1 MSPMRNSVEGDG
13 PVNHFLLM
21 RPQSLSHFVGELSLV
36 EVLDIFDKMKVVGPR
51 ACFSDIGLSHRTFD
65 QVIDTKFGSV
75 VGPRS

>member
-1 MSPMRNSVEGDG
+1 MPKRHNGTA
-13 PVNHFLLM
+13 
-21 RPQSLSHFVGELSLV
+21 ELLV

-51 ACFSDIGLSHRTFD
+51 ACFSDRGLSHQTFD

>member
-1 MSPMRNSVEGDG
+1 MFFDTNRGR
-13 PVNHFLLM
+13 LL
-21 RPQSLSHFVGELSLV
+21 LVGECPTGALAIV

-51 ACFSDIGLSHRTFD
+51 ACFSDRGLSHRTFD

>member
-1 MSPMRNSVEGDG
+1 MRCGLSPSFPGEVLCKRRNSVLRE
-13 PVNHFLLM
+13 
-21 RPQSLSHFVGELSLV
+21 REV

-51 ACFSDIGLSHRTFD
+51 ACFSDRGLSHRTFD

>member
-1 MSPMRNSVEGDG
+1 MTKTYDADSNI
-13 PVNHFLLM
+13 
-21 RPQSLSHFVGELSLV
+21 V

-51 ACFSDIGLSHRTFD
+51 ACFSDRGLSHRTFD

>member
-1 MSPMRNSVEGDG
+1 MRSVGQN
-13 PVNHFLLM
+13 PVSVSA
-21 RPQSLSHFVGELSLV
+21 RLSLPRPPIRQRSKV

-51 ACFSDIGLSHRTFD
+51 ACFSDRGLSHRTFD

>member
-1 MSPMRNSVEGDG
+1 M
-13 PVNHFLLM
+13 F
-21 RPQSLSHFVGELSLV
+21 SHTSALKTKPYLALGFGNEETLV

-51 ACFSDIGLSHRTFD
+51 ACFSDRGLSHRTFD

>member
-1 MSPMRNSVEGDG
+1 MSGRCLGKSV
-13 PVNHFLLM
+13 
-21 RPQSLSHFVGELSLV
+21 V

-51 ACFSDIGLSHRTFD
+51 ACFSDRGLSHRTFD

>member
-1 MSPMRNSVEGDG
+1 MSRLRDSDFHDRRRSQDTV
-13 PVNHFLLM
+13 
-21 RPQSLSHFVGELSLV
+21 V

-51 ACFSDIGLSHRTFD
+51 ACFSDRGLSHRTFD

>member
-1 MSPMRNSVEGDG
+1 MRPLPPSVVGGDDHRIDG
-13 PVNHFLLM
+13 PV
-21 RPQSLSHFVGELSLV
+21 LV

-51 ACFSDIGLSHRTFD
+51 ACFSDRGLSHRTFD